1 MPDLALLDH
10 PSPVLDRLA
19 PMQIFPVPPDSPAR
33 GNVETFIAGVFAD
46 RYAACV
52 PSYAPNLIALER
64 RGRLVAAAGW
74 RSGANEPLYLERYLD
89 EPVEAAIGRLNGRPV
104 DRARIAEAS
113 NLAVTQSGYGVRM
126 ILAIAEHLDRHG
138 HEWVVFTATREL
150 VGILG
155 RLGLH
160 PLCLARAEPTRMGAE
175 ASAWGS
181 YYETTP
187 IVVAGRIRLAL
198 ERGHHA

>member
-1 MPDLALLDH
+1 MPDPATLDQ
-10 PSPVLDRLA
+10 PSPILDRLA
-19 PMQIFPVPPDSPAR
+19 ATRLHAIPPDSPAR
-33 GNVETFIAGVFAD
+33 GNVESFIARVFAQ
-46 RYAACV
+46 RYAARV
-52 PSYAPNLIALER
+52 PSYAPNLVALER

-74 RSGANEPLYLERYLD
+74 RGGATAPLYLERYLD

-104 DRARIAEAS
+104 ERARIAEAS
-113 NLAVTQSGYGVRM
+113 NLAAIQSGDGVRM
-126 ILAIAEHLDRHG
+126 ILAMAEHLDRHG

-160 PLCLARAEPTRMGAE
+160 PLCLARAEPARMGAE

-198 ERGHHA
+198 ERSHHA